1 MPQLEAGAARVN
13 LTPYVGAWM
22 AGFASRDHGS
32 EGIHDE
38 LHARAIV
45 LRAGGTAVGLVG
57 CDLIGLSPDS
67 VARIRERVET
77 EAGIPA
83 GHVMVSC
90 THTHSGPTLGPLRHP
105 GLDAELMHVTERK
118 IAGALIAASRSMADA
133 SMGAGKGTTDIG
145 INRRERSVD
154 GTMRLGKNPGGPVD
168 PEIGVLRVDGA
179 DGRPLAMGVTHSCHP
194 VVLGGSNYLL
204 SADYPGQVAALLE
217 GVHPGAVCPYFNGT
231 CGNINSVP
239 VGGTFDDARRL
250 GILAGSE
257 ALQVAERIERTD
269 DVELAVSSVVVDAP
283 LAELPPAD
291 ELEAFL
297 EQRTAQLAQL
307 LAEGRIL
314 QVSHDHDLQVLWAR
328 DALEERRKGEMRT
341 TRAIE
346 LQALRLGDALLVTTP
361 GETFVEIG
369 LAIKA
374 ASPVDHTFVLG
385 YTNGNVGYIQTA
397 AAFGEGGY
405 EVDRA
410 YQFYGI
416 YNFAPG
422 VEDVV
427 ANAGI
432 ELAQAIGKEKTS
444 HAEGAEAA
452 ERAEEE

>member
-1 MPQLEAGAARVN
+1 MARLLAGTAKVDI
-13 LTPYVGAWM
+13 TPYVGAWM

-38 LHARAIV
+38 LFARALV
-45 LRAGGTAVGLVG
+45 LRSGETAVGLVG

-67 VARIRERVET
+67 VARIRERVEA

-105 GLDAELMHVTERK
+105 GLDVELMHVTERK
-118 IAGALIAASRSMADA
+118 IAGALIAASRTMAGA
-133 SMGAGKGTTDIG
+133 SMGAGKGTTSIG
-145 INRRERSVD
+145 INRRERYRD
-154 GTMRLGKNPGGPVD
+154 GTMRLGKNPGGPID
-168 PEIGVLRVDGA
+168 PEIGVLRIAGA
-179 DGRPLAMGVTHSCHP
+179 DGRPRAIAVTHSCHP
-194 VVLGGSNYLL
+194 VVLAGSNYLL

-250 GILAGSE
+250 GVVAGSA
-257 ALQVAERIERTD
+257 ALLAAERIEMAD
-269 DVELAVSSVVVDAP
+269 DVDLAVASTVVEAP
-283 LAELPPAD
+283 LAELPPAAA
-291 ELEAFL
+291 LEALL
-297 EQRTAQLAQL
+297 ERRAVELGRL
-307 LAEGRIL
+307 LTEGRIS
-314 QVSHDHDLQVLWAR
+314 QVAHDHDLQMLWAR
-328 DALEERRKGEMRT
+328 DALAERRKGTPPT
-341 TRAIE
+341 TRSLE
-346 LQALRLGDALLVTTP
+346 LQAVRLGDALLVTTP

-374 ASPVDHTFVLG
+374 ASPLPNTFVLG

-422 VEDVV
+422 VEEAVTQ
-427 ANAGI
+427 AGI
-432 ELAQAIGKEKTS
+432 ALAQVIGEERTA
-444 HAEGAEAA
+444 HAEEAEAA
-452 ERAEEE
+452 ERAEGE